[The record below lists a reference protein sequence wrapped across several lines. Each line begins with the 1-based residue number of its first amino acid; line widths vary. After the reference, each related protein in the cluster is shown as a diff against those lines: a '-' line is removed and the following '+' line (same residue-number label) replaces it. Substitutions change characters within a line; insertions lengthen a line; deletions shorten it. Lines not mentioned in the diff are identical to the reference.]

1 MLLDNIRRLAKKAG
15 VSMAEVEAKAGL
27 GKKTIWRWTTI
38 SPSADKL
45 KRVADYFGV
54 TVDELLSEADTPEQ
68 AS

>member
-27 GKKTIWRWTTI
+27 GKKTIWRWATI